1 MGTSRRQ
8 LVLKLRN
15 ALSTM
20 GGVVG
25 TAKKS
30 ASLTLDWKLWGF
42 FPFSCL
48 VGIAH
53 PLCSHNTIFQG
64 VYMSEKSSSYH
75 FHHGRGQGW
84 LQLLCA
90 RGLGDLKQSLH
101 GHCCW
106 VMSPPSLATPRKIL
120 TLVFWNT
127 KVIASDFWW
136 LNIFT
141 CGVKAFG
148 I

>member
-1 MGTSRRQ
+1 MGIGQRE
-8 LVLKLRN
+8 LVLKLHN
-15 ALSTM
+15 ALSIM

-25 TAKKS
+25 TAKCIINTWLKVV
-30 ASLTLDWKLWGF
+30 LVF
-42 FPFSCL
+42 FSFSCL

-53 PLCSHNTIFQG
+53 PLCSHTTNFQG
-64 VYMSEKSSSYH
+64 VYISEKSSSYH

-90 RGLGDLKQSLH
+90 RGLSDLEQSLH

-106 VMSPPSLATPRKIL
+106 VMSPPSLATHRKIL
-120 TLVFWNT
+120 TSVLWNT

-136 LNIFT
+136 LNTFT